1 MDLLSRS
8 FAPPVSGGSRFKPN
22 EITFR
27 TSFAAHFPAFVATN
41 VTPLRVL
48 TVSNYFAG
56 LGGVESIVR
65 GHHEHD
71 AAHGLDSRFIA
82 YWEPP
87 PSTGWPRARALDLH
101 ETTPI
106 REARRRF
113 AGCFPDFAPEVAV
126 FHTDWGWPYFVGLDR
141 APRRVVYLHSDTPGL
156 EAKLATVVHWA
167 DGFVCVSDRLAE
179 RVRQHR
185 PGVSADRL
193 LKVDAAIDAPELPVR
208 TDAPAGRPLVLG
220 FCGRVVNEQK
230 RVDRFPEL
238 ARQLDALG
246 VAYRIEFLGDGLERA
261 WLEAQ
266 LPDRAKFVFHGRQS
280 GADYWRI
287 VTGWDTI
294 TFVSDYEGTPL
305 AELEAMAVGVLPL
318 HPRLQSGGD
327 HYAGLVEPRLV
338 YPPGELAALSESIAW
353 IGRLGFD
360 EWSALRTR
368 ARAVMSAHL
377 GDGYRRKFSEFVR
390 HVAAMPELEKRPL
403 PRWFFPKDRLTFA
416 MIRRLADLR
425 RRLRR

>member
-1 MDLLSRS
+1 M
-8 FAPPVSGGSRFKPN
+8 
-22 EITFR
+22 
-27 TSFAAHFPAFVATN
+27 
-41 VTPLRVL
+41 TPLRVL

-71 AAHGLDSRFIA
+71 AAHGIDSRFIA

-87 PSTGWPRARALDLH
+87 SAGWPRARALDLH

-106 REARRRF
+106 HEARRRF
-113 AGCFPDFAPEVAV
+113 AAGFPEFTPEVAV
-126 FHTDWGWPYFVGLDR
+126 FHTDWGWPYFAGLDR
-141 APRRVVYLHSDTPGL
+141 ASRRVVYLHSDTPGL
-156 EAKLATVVHWA
+156 DAKLATVVHWA
-167 DGFVCVSDRLAE
+167 DGFICVSDKLAE

-185 PGVSADRL
+185 PGLSADRW
-193 LKVDAAIDAPELPVR
+193 LKVDAAINPPELPVR
-208 TDAPAGRPLVLG
+208 NDPPASRPLVLG

-246 VAYRIEFLGDGLERA
+246 VAYRLEFLGDGPERA

-266 LPDRAKFVFHGRQS
+266 LPDRTKFVFHGRQS

-287 VTGWDTI
+287 VTGWDAI

-305 AELEAMAVGVLPL
+305 AEVEAMAVGALPL
-318 HPRLQSGGD
+318 HPRLNCGGD
-327 HYAGLVEPRLV
+327 QYAALVEPRLV
-338 YPPGELAALSESIAW
+338 YPAADLAALARSISW
-353 IGRLGFD
+353 LGRLGLE
-360 EWSALRTR
+360 EWSALRIR
-368 ARAVMSAHL
+368 ARSAVAAHM

-390 HVAAMPELEKRPL
+390 HIAAIPGLEKRPL
-403 PRWFFPKDRLTFA
+403 PRWFFPKDRMTFA
-416 MIRRLADLR
+416 MIRRLSELR
-425 RRLRR
+425 RRLRG